1 MTQGLQI
8 PEELLDEIE
17 YILNH
22 LAEKARTDAILL
34 ADISGQLIS
43 IQGIMEE
50 GVPAIVAALAAG
62 DVAAMAELSSRI
74 GEKDPHG
81 SFFHEGETRSIYLH
95 NIAGSFILI
104 VIFRTETPIGL
115 VRLFAK
121 RAVEQLLPLTKSFEQ
136 VLGPPKTFN
145 PDNFSKG
152 ITQELEETF
161 PDEL

>member
-1 MTQGLQI
+1 MRQGLNI
-8 PEELLDEIE
+8 PEELQDEID

-22 LAEKARTDAILL
+22 LAEKARTDTILL

-50 GVPAIVAALAAG
+50 GTPAIVAALAAG

-74 GEKDPHG
+74 GEDDPHG
-81 SFFHEGETRSIYLH
+81 SFFHEGATKSIYLH

-121 RAVEQLLPLTKSFEQ
+121 RAVEQLLPLTKKFEQ
-136 VLGPPKTFN
+136 VMGQPKSFE
-145 PDNFSKG
+145 PDSFSKG
-152 ITQELEETF
+152 ITQELEDTF
-161 PDEL
+161 PDDL

>member
-1 MTQGLQI
+1 MIQGLHI

-22 LAEKARTDAILL
+22 LAEKARTDTILL
-34 ADISGQLIS
+34 ADISGQLIA

-50 GVPAIVAALAAG
+50 GTPAIVAALAAG

-74 GEKDPHG
+74 GEEDPHG
-81 SFFHEGETRSIYLH
+81 SFFHEGETKSIYLH

-104 VIFRTETPIGL
+104 VIFRSETPIGL

-121 RAVEQLLPLTKSFEQ
+121 RAVEQLLPLTKRFEQ
-136 VLGPPKTFN
+136 AMGPPKTFN

-152 ITQELEETF
+152 ITQELEDTF
-161 PDEL
+161 PDDL